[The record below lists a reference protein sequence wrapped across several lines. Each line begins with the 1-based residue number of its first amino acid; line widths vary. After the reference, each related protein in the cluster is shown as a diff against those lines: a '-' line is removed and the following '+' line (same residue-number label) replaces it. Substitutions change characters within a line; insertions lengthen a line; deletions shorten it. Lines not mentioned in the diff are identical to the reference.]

1 MSGLIWAG
9 IGKGIADAGQSFA
22 SAGMKQLEMDRQDER
37 EALREQRLLER
48 QEALDRLKA
57 DREEVKAE
65 ALKQRVITETEAV
78 GTKAAEIGAAREVA
92 QGEKDI
98 KGLINRQSQIAGSS
112 PAASEEEIKKLI
124 EENPQYKDIY
134 RAAGYIDKEPTAN
147 QKRLQ
152 RAEDESAA
160 ALQIG
165 AHSSV
170 IDAYSKKRKDVLEQ
184 IREENKE
191 ERERRRD
198 DRADEREARRDA
210 EFKALLP
217 IRQQQADASTTKAGA
232 AVTNANKPPS
242 GGADPN
248 KPATTADLSRQVTA
262 AKNILANELGVPSKD
277 IEAEIKT
284 IRKRADAGNAG
295 AKATLER
302 LNPMLTEYNEANQ
315 RMLNFKRASPESK
328 SGDNRRGESSTSSSA
343 VARPTTKAEFDK
355 LPSGA
360 TYVNPADGL
369 TYRKK

>member
-48 QEALDRLKA
+48 QEALDRLRA
-57 DREEVKAE
+57 DREEAKAE

-78 GTKAAEIGAAREVA
+78 GVKAAEIGAARDVA

-98 KGLINRQSQIAGSS
+98 KGLINRQSQIAGDA
-112 PAASEEEIKKLI
+112 PAVSEEEVRKLI

-134 RAAGYIDKEPTAN
+134 RKAGYIDKELTAN

-152 RAEDESAA
+152 RVEDESAA

-170 IDAYSKKRKDVLEQ
+170 IDAYAKKRKDVLEQ
-184 IREENKE
+184 IREEN
-191 ERERRRD
+191 REKRD
-198 DRADEREARRDA
+198 DQRHTETMAQQQRLSDQ
-210 EFKALLP
+210 FNALLP

-232 AVTNANKPPS
+232 AVTSANRPVS
-242 GGADPN
+242 GASDPN

-262 AKNILANELGVPSKD
+262 AKNLLAGELGVPTKD
-277 IEAEIKT
+277 VEAEIRT

-295 AKATLER
+295 AKSTLER
-302 LNPMLTEYNEANQ
+302 LQPMITDYNDANQ
-315 RMLNFKRASPESK
+315 RMLNFKRASPS
-328 SGDNRRGESSTSSSA
+328 SSNTRDNSTSRPPLSSFQ
-343 VARPTTKAEFDK
+343 R
-355 LPSGA
+355 
-360 TYVNPADGL
+360 
-369 TYRKK
+369 